1 MTGSDRPSAPAGL
14 KAGGRAFWRA
24 TTAQFELN
32 DHEMVIMKE
41 MCCTIDLL
49 DGLQAVVDAEGVVL
63 PWGDGIRA
71 HPALPELRQHRIAL
85 ARLLVALGIA
95 GEEEDQLAA
104 PRRQR
109 RGGSRG
115 VYRLPG
121 SA

>member
-1 MTGSDRPSAPAGL
+1 
-14 KAGGRAFWRA
+14 
-24 TTAQFELN
+24 
-32 DHEMVIMKE
+32 MVIMKE
-41 MCCTIDLL
+41 MCRTIDLL

-85 ARLLVALGIA
+85 ARLLVALGIP